1 VFVNQEKESTT
12 AQIKVS
18 GEWKKDQEKMGVS
31 ASEWC
36 RRMIRLGRRQ
46 YGLPYDPNE
55 MPDVNGVK
63 TERDIKTDTDH
74 FRGYL
79 LANLSTDR
87 YLTVDELLE
96 ITEEEIEEI
105 GEELENAGIAEY
117 SYRRGFKLADDW
129 QERDTDV

>member
-1 VFVNQEKESTT
+1 
-12 AQIKVS
+12 
-18 GEWKKDQEKMGVS
+18 
-31 ASEWC
+31 
-36 RRMIRLGRRQ
+36 MIRLGRRQ